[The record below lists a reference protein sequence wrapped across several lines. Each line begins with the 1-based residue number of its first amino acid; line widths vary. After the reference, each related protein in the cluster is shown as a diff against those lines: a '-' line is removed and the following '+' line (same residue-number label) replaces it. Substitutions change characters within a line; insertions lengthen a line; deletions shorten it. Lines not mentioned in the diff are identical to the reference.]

1 MEREWEYSF
10 ILTMYFSFSFAIKAM
25 PISFLNII
33 KCKSNNNNIY
43 TNKVVLY
50 SYIFNITSIDIYI
63 SSYKFIVLATLFH
76 VQL

>member
-1 MEREWEYSF
+1 MGREWEYFF
-10 ILTMYFSFSFAIKAM
+10 ILTMYFLFSFDIKTM

-50 SYIFNITSIDIYI
+50 SYIFNLTSIDIYI
-63 SSYKFIVLATLFH
+63 SSYNFIVLDTLFH